1 MENHSFF
8 IAFLLILTNIYSI
21 IFYKKFENKNKKNLS
36 HYEAI
41 ADNHVKKMYNPVSA
55 CFHNILILIVACP
68 FLSPKILLI
77 FYFFLILIQNI
88 QGRLALLQSSI
99 DILQLK
105 NGLISMPPVDY
116 NAYFNSWD
124 ADIIPEKCIGYD
136 GSESKEK
143 LWLNYKYADKIV
155 LRYTINIEGLTKE
168 QIDDTIKWYKSRFK
182 DYLRYIPQN
191 TLPSDMDN
199 WFAYLDDVRANY

>member
-1 MENHSFF
+1 
-8 IAFLLILTNIYSI
+8 
-21 IFYKKFENKNKKNLS
+21 
-36 HYEAI
+36 
-41 ADNHVKKMYNPVSA
+41 
-55 CFHNILILIVACP
+55 
-68 FLSPKILLI
+68 
-77 FYFFLILIQNI
+77 
-88 QGRLALLQSSI
+88 
-99 DILQLK
+99 
-105 NGLISMPPVDY
+105 MPPVDY